1 MNKPIF
7 NRYLS
12 FKNPQIQNKKN
23 LSFDNFLKKEN
34 KNSYLNQF
42 EIKLNSQSNKKE
54 KKIFSNSKKSNNSNS
69 PHLSIAFGKCYNSSN
84 SEKNNSINS
93 LQKKSFTSAKKIN
106 FLSFANANE
115 KISKMSFLGK
125 KKKILSSE
133 EIELEKIKKEKEEI
147 KKQKLIN
154 EKCYQRSKN
163 YIPITITPSPLTIL
177 KPFHL
182 SSSRSSKFLKN
193 RMSSTDYEINKI
205 NNKIKEKIKKKC
217 EEFHEK
223 GNKNIY
229 MNKSFDYGLFYTET
243 KKENNNFKT
252 TFPSKILE
260 KFYKNITIPL
270 NEDNSNNIL
279 NNNKINNLSLSS
291 RIKQYYNTTKKVL
304 DTENKKKE

>member
-106 FLSFANANE
+106 FSSFANANE

-133 EIELEKIKKEKEEI
+133 EIELEKIKKEKEEL

-154 EKCYQRSKN
+154 QKCYLKSKN
-163 YIPITITPSPLTIL
+163 YIPMIITPSPLTIIQPFNLSNNYTSKLL
-177 KPFHL
+177 KSKINEIECENYKIKKIKVIQNKFTDEKDIINENNLNNKINENENNINIFNTPPKNIEILNYKEDKNINLDENKNQNIINVEKDL
-182 SSSRSSKFLKN
+182 SLTSRIKKY
-193 RMSSTDYEINKI
+193 YEVTKDILDKQRQDEENLNNI
-205 NNKIKEKIKKKC
+205 NNKI
-217 EEFHEK
+217 
-223 GNKNIY
+223 
-229 MNKSFDYGLFYTET
+229 D
-243 KKENNNFKT
+243 
-252 TFPSKILE
+252 
-260 KFYKNITIPL
+260 
-270 NEDNSNNIL
+270 
-279 NNNKINNLSLSS
+279 
-291 RIKQYYNTTKKVL
+291 
-304 DTENKKKE
+304 

>member
-1 MNKPIF
+1 MSNIDINNSDSPQNFLISNNNF
-7 NRYLS
+7 LS
-12 FKNPQIQNKKN
+12 FGKFNDNEIPNYSIPVSNFDLKSNEQSENSFSTSKQLNSPKFSIPLDLNNENDN
-23 LSFDNFLKKEN
+23 LLN
-34 KNSYLNQF
+34 KNSNCV
-42 EIKLNSQSNKKE
+42 KKD
-54 KKIFSNSKKSNNSNS
+54 KIV
-69 PHLSIAFGKCYNSSN
+69 P
-84 SEKNNSINS
+84 
-93 LQKKSFTSAKKIN
+93 KKSFTTNKKN
-106 FLSFANANE
+106 CFNSFKFNQNIL
-115 KISKMSFLGK
+115 KFNFLGK

-205 NNKIKEKIKKKC
+205 NNQIKEKIKKKC
-217 EEFHEK
+217 EEFQEK

-229 MNKSFDYGLFYTET
+229 MNKSFDYGLFNTET
-243 KKENNNFKT
+243 KKTNNNFKT
-252 TFPSKILE
+252 PFPSKILE

-270 NEDNSNNIL
+270 NEDNSYNIL